1 MYKNTLII
9 SRKTRSF
16 VTLIPAMDF
25 IGEIFQY
32 KFLTHAALACLLCGV
47 ACGMIGTYV
56 VCRRLVFLSGGITH
70 ASFGGIGMAYY
81 FGANPLLGALLFA
94 VLSALGIER

>member
-32 KFLTHAALACLLCGV
+32 KFLTHAALAYVSPSSSENDLTDYNLALDSLLQ
-47 ACGMIGTYV
+47 I
-56 VCRRLVFLSGGITH
+56 
-70 ASFGGIGMAYY
+70 
-81 FGANPLLGALLFA
+81 
-94 VLSALGIER
+94 